1 MISIKVNKFLESAF
15 SNEQAEILKGEIS
28 NYIDKGDK
36 IVLDFD
42 GITKFTTLF
51 FNFSTGYFI
60 NLLGK
65 EKYDRVFELRNLN
78 DLGESTYIHSYNNSV
93 KNDLKGSEEMQAQIM
108 NIINSTDE
116 T

>member
-1 MISIKVNKFLESAF
+1 MISIKVNKFLQSAF

-51 FNFSTGYFI
+51 LI
-60 NLLGK
+60 LAQDILLIYLGRK
-65 EKYDRVFELRNLN
+65 NMIEYLN
-78 DLGESTYIHSYNNSV
+78 
-93 KNDLKGSEEMQAQIM
+93 
-108 NIINSTDE
+108 
-116 T
+116 